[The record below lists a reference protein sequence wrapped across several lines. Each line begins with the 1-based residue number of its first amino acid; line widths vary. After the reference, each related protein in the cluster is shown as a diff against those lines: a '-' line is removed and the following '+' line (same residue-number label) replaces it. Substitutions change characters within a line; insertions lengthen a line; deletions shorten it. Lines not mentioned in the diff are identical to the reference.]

1 MANMRTAAPVRQK
14 LRHFGA
20 DAHGL
25 AGIEFALTGL
35 FLVAGL
41 LNAVDVGYYIYR
53 RMEVENAADSGA
65 EAALITCAATNPN
78 DQSPLLPATQ
88 NCSGLTTA
96 VTSAIQSTSLGTAVT
111 LASGYPAEGYYCVN
125 ASNALQYVS
134 SVSSKPANCS
144 AAGNATATPAD
155 YLQVQVSTPYQP
167 IFSGIS
173 VMNALGISSIIGT
186 SWMRMG

>member
-53 RMEVENAADSGA
+53 RMEVENAADSRA
-65 EAALITCAATNPN
+65 EAALKTCAATNPN
-78 DQSPLLPATQ
+78 DQSPMLPATQ
-88 NCSGLTTA
+88 NCSGLTNPQLCAWCGHGAMDNTFVGNGPA
-96 VTSAIQSTSLGTAVT
+96 FVKRTRSRSPTSCELRR
-111 LASGYPAEGYYCVN
+111 P
-125 ASNALQYVS
+125 
-134 SVSSKPANCS
+134 
-144 AAGNATATPAD
+144 
-155 YLQVQVSTPYQP
+155 
-167 IFSGIS
+167 
-173 VMNALGISSIIGT
+173 
-186 SWMRMG
+186 